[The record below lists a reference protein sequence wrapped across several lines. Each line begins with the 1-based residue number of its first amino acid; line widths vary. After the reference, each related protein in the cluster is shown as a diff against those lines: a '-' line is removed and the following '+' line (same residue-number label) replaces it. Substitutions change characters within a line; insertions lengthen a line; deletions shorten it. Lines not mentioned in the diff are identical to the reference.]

1 MPRVTLLSVAHP
13 WHCDAMG
20 HMNVRHYAA
29 MFDDA
34 SFHLLGHIAEPMTTD
49 LGWADVRCET
59 DFRHETRVGT
69 LLSIES
75 EVTRLGRSSLTY
87 RHVMRDT
94 VSGEPKAEALVTT
107 IRFDLKARRSI
118 ALADGERAR
127 AQTLLTG
134 MGIT

>member
-1 MPRVTLLSVAHP
+1 MPRLTLLTVAHP

-34 SFHLLGHIAEPMTTD
+34 SFQLLGHLAGANTPD

-59 DFRHETRVGT
+59 DYRSETKAGT

-75 EVTRLGRSSLTY
+75 ELTRLGRSSISY
-87 RHVMRDT
+87 RHVMTDT
-94 VSGEPKAEALVTT
+94 VTGERKAEAQVTT
-107 IRFDLKARRSI
+107 IRFDLKARRSV
-118 ALADGERAR
+118 ALSDDERLR
-127 AQTLLTG
+127 AGALIGPAIQ
-134 MGIT
+134 